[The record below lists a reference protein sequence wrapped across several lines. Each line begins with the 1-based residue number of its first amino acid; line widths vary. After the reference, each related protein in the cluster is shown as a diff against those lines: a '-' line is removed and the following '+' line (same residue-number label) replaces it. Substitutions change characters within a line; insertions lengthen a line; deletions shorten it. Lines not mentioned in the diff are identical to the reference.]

1 MSIFLLAWVMLLTPQ
16 QLEQQFEQQRQEL
29 RQVRDQLQL
38 QQQQLERL
46 TELLEEAQN
55 SPATICTAAIRQLN
69 GSTQVGVG
77 PGENV
82 TVALNLFST
91 VSQPRENCLRAE
103 IRVTASYLDR
113 DGNLICSGVVPKVAT
128 QRESTETINLEIRP
142 WNLREFIRW
151 SNEPQTV
158 SSARG
163 LTCLG
168 PNGLTQTTTLELER
182 VGSLQIYSTLLP
194 PGGGVSTAPFR
205 IDLVR

>member
-1 MSIFLLAWVMLLTPQ
+1 MSIFLLAWVMLLGPQ
-16 QLEQQFEQQRQEL
+16 QLEREFEQQRQEL

-46 TELLEEAQN
+46 TALLEEAQQP
-55 SPATICTAAIRQLN
+55 PAAVCTAAIGQLT
-69 GSTQVGVG
+69 GSTRTRVG

-82 TVALNLFST
+82 TVPLNLFST
-91 VSQPRENCLRAE
+91 VSQPLEACLPSE
-103 IRVTASYLDR
+103 IRVTASCLDR
-113 DGNLICSGVVPKVAT
+113 GGNLICSGVVPDVAI
-128 QRESTETINLEIRP
+128 QRRLTEIINLEVRP

-158 SSARG
+158 SPARS
-163 LTCLG
+163 LACLP
-168 PNGLTQTTTLELER
+168 PNGLTQTTTLELDR

-194 PGGGVSTAPFR
+194 SGGGLSTTQFQ